1 MLNYQRVNIGFV
13 LKNTGPPNP
22 WVLYLVSSSEIVT
35 AFRHKPWYAG
45 LDSTPGLQ
53 WAVSL
58 RYHGIPCHLVAFHG
72 TRTVPTACLFV
83 VASNLNSLI
92 GLLSRLMA
100 MERWRSSGLFHVG
113 GPWGPLGILQI
124 HADALKSTKKPRESM
139 VNHHFPD
146 SLTAIV

>member
-13 LKNTGPPNP
+13 WKYGTPKSVSFVSCFFVRNRDRFQTQAMICRFRFDTRSSMGSIPSLP
-22 WVLYLVSSSEIVT
+22 WHPVPS
-35 AFRHKPWYAG
+35 R
-45 LDSTPGLQ
+45 
-53 WAVSL
+53 
-58 RYHGIPCHLVAFHG
+58 GIPWHQDG
-72 TRTVPTACLFV
+72 TTACLFV

-113 GPWGPLGILQI
+113 GPWGALGILQI